1 MHVEAPRQILLLLI
15 ILFPLGG
22 AIINGLLGRY
32 MAKGL
37 VTLVGVGS
45 VALSFALAVVSFVEL
60 YGLRHES
67 ETATLVYHFYE
78 WFSLKLPSGNVV
90 AVNVRFVMDSLS
102 GVMTLVVTGVGG
114 LIHLYSIGYMGDDEG
129 YPRFMSFLNLFMAS
143 MLILVLGSSMPV
155 MFVGWEG
162 VGLCSYLLIG
172 FWFENRD
179 YAAAGRKAFVVN
191 RIGDFGVLIGMF
203 ILVGVAGSFEFADI
217 NSAAMA
223 GEFRP
228 DFPVWLLGVA
238 PSLATVACVF
248 LFLGCTGKSAQ
259 IPLYIWLP
267 DAMAGPTPVSALIH
281 AATMVT
287 AGVYLCCRLSPLFIT
302 SDVAMS
308 IIAVTGTLTA
318 LLAASIAVVQREMK
332 KILAYST
339 VSQLGFMFAAV
350 GVGAFAAGFF
360 HVFTH
365 AFFKACLFLGA
376 GSVMH
381 AVHAHGDADIFK
393 LGGLRKA
400 LPITRLTFLASCLAI
415 AGFPLTS
422 GFFSKDEILLGA
434 AAQIFRPDDMLMTS
448 VGWFT
453 LIGLTLAA
461 VMTAFYMFRLYF
473 LTFTGEYRSADQS
486 GDHPYDAHPHE
497 SPPAMTIPLVVLGV
511 GALTVGFLGLPHVV
525 PIIGTHLSDYSWWG
539 HWMEASVAGQPV
551 PEQMYIVNLAS
562 GLAFGAMAIGISAAW
577 VLYRNKST
585 DALAEKMPAR
595 LYQLAFDKWRVDE
608 LYAATIV
615 NPIKN
620 VAVVAG
626 RADMTFVDAVMTKLP
641 SFNVREAGRI
651 LARLQNGVV
660 HVYGAVMVVGV
671 VAVLAWFWTPHSR
684 IEAAFEGTRVELTT
698 PQGLGYEYRWDANS
712 DGEFETQWK
721 RAPGTTFEYG
731 HDDMRGIAVF
741 LKNAHSGIEHRID
754 VTEEWMPL
762 PIESVVPAEFLSPRD
777 TGFEVRIDGEF
788 LLFRKAHAR
797 TKLSG
802 MKEIR
807 LPMGKSGRLG
817 PARVS
822 SRPLVE
828 ATLEVRNAFGN
839 TRRATKEIALPF
851 GFEAPT
857 HASLTRPAH
866 EVVR

>member
-1 MHVEAPRQILLLLI
+1 MHVEAPQQILLLLI

-45 VALSFALAVVSFVEL
+45 VAVSFALAVVSFVEL
-60 YGLRHES
+60 YGLSQGAEH
-67 ETATLVYHFYE
+67 AALAYHFYE
-78 WFSLKLPSGNVV
+78 WFSLKLPGGTVV
-90 AVNVRFVMDSLS
+90 PINVRFMMDSLS

-114 LIHLYSIGYMGDDEG
+114 LIHLYSIGYMGEDEG

-143 MLILVLGSSMPV
+143 MLILVLGSSLPV

-172 FWFENRD
+172 FWYENRN

-191 RIGDFGVLIGMF
+191 RIGDFGVLVGMF

-217 NSAAMA
+217 NAAA
-223 GEFRP
+223 AGGEFQP
-228 DFPVWLLGVA
+228 DFPILLFGLA
-238 PSLATVACVF
+238 PSLATVACLF

-259 IPLYIWLP
+259 IPLFVWLP

-302 SDVAMS
+302 SDVAMA

-350 GVGAFAAGFF
+350 GVGFFAAGFF

-393 LGGLRKA
+393 LGGLKKQ
-400 LPITRLTFLASCLAI
+400 LPITRWTFLASCLAI

-434 AAQIFRPDDMLMTS
+434 AAQIYRADDWLTTS

-497 SPPAMTIPLVVLGV
+497 SPPSMTIPLVVLGI
-511 GALTVGFLGLPHVV
+511 GALVVGFLGLPHVM
-525 PIIGTHLSDYSWWG
+525 PITGTPLHSWWS
-539 HWMEASVAGQPV
+539 HWMHASVAGQPV
-551 PEQMYIVNLAS
+551 PEEMQIVNLAS

-577 VLYRNKST
+577 LLYRNKST
-585 DALAEKMPAR
+585 DALTDKIPAR
-595 LYQLAFDKWRVDE
+595 VYQLAFDKWRVDE

-615 NPIKN
+615 NPIKR
-620 VAVVAG
+620 VATVVG
-626 RADMTFVDAVMTKLP
+626 HADMTFVDALMTKWP
-641 SFNVREAGRI
+641 SFKVRETGRI
-651 LARLQNGVV
+651 FARLQNGVV
-660 HVYGAVMVVGV
+660 QMYGAVMVVGV
-671 VAVLAWFWTPHSR
+671 VVVLAWFWTPHSH
-684 IEAAFEGTRVELTT
+684 IEAAFEGTQVELTT
-698 PQGLGYEYRWDANS
+698 PVGLGYEYRWDANS
-712 DGEFETQWK
+712 DGEFETQWE
-721 RAPGTTFEYG
+721 RAPGTTFEYA
-731 HDDMRGIAVF
+731 HDDIRGVAVF
-741 LKNAHSGIEHRID
+741 LGNVRSGVERRIR
-754 VTEEWMPL
+754 VSEEWTLL
-762 PIESVVPAEFLSPRD
+762 PIESVVPEELLSPRD
-777 TGFEVRIDGEF
+777 MGFEVRVDGKD
-788 LLFRKAHAR
+788 LLFRQSQAPAR
-797 TKLSG
+797 PSG
-802 MKEIR
+802 GQEFR
-807 LPMGKSGRLG
+807 LPMGRDGRLG
-817 PARVS
+817 PARVLV
-822 SRPLVE
+822 RPLVE
-828 ATLEVRNAFGN
+828 VTVEVRNAFGN
-839 TRRATKEIALPF
+839 TDRATKEIALPF
-851 GFEAPT
+851 AVEAPS
-857 HASLTRPAH
+857 HASLIQPTH

>member
-1 MHVEAPRQILLLLI
+1 MHLEAPQQILLLLI

-22 AIINGLLGRY
+22 AVINGLLGRY

-45 VALSFALAVVSFVEL
+45 VAVSFALAVVAFVEL
-60 YGLRHES
+60 YGLSHDAEH
-67 ETATLVYHFYE
+67 AALAYQFYE
-78 WFSLKLPSGNVV
+78 WFSLKLPGGTVV
-90 AVNVRFVMDSLS
+90 PINVRFLMDSLS

-129 YPRFMSFLNLFMAS
+129 YPRFMSYLNLFMAS
-143 MLILVLGSSMPV
+143 MLILVLGSSLPV

-172 FWFENRD
+172 FWYENRV

-217 NSAAMA
+217 NAAA
-223 GEFRP
+223 LGGEFRP
-228 DFPVWLLGVA
+228 DFPILLFGVA
-238 PSLATVACVF
+238 PSIATVACLF

-259 IPLYIWLP
+259 IPLFVWLP

-350 GVGAFAAGFF
+350 GVGFFAAGFF

-393 LGGLRKA
+393 LGGLKKQ
-400 LPITRLTFLASCLAI
+400 LPITRWTFLASCLAI

-434 AAQIFRPDDMLMTS
+434 AAQIYRPDDALMTF

-486 GDHPYDAHPHE
+486 GDQPYAAEPHE
-497 SPPAMTIPLVVLGV
+497 SPPSMTIPLVVLGI
-511 GALTVGFLGLPHVV
+511 GALLVGFLGLPHVM
-525 PIIGTHLSDYSWWG
+525 PITGMHLPSWWS
-539 HWMEASVAGQPV
+539 HWMHASVAGQPV
-551 PEQMYIVNLAS
+551 PEEMHIVNLAS

-577 VLYRNKST
+577 LLYRNKST
-585 DALAEKMPAR
+585 DALTDKIPAR
-595 LYQLAFDKWRVDE
+595 LYRLAFDKWRVDE

-615 NPIKN
+615 GPIKK
-620 VAVVAG
+620 VATAVGHV
-626 RADMTFVDAVMTKLP
+626 DMAFVDALMTKWP
-641 SFNVREAGRI
+641 SFKVRETGQ
-651 LARLQNGVV
+651 LFARLQNGVV
-660 HVYGAVMVVGV
+660 QMYGAVMVLGF
-671 VAVLAWFWTPHSR
+671 VAVLAWFWSPHSH

-698 PQGLGYEYRWDANS
+698 PPGLGYEYRWDANS
-712 DGEFETQWK
+712 DGEFETRWE
-721 RAPGTTFEYG
+721 RAPGTTFEYA
-731 HDDMRGIAVF
+731 HDDVRGIAV
-741 LKNAHSGIEHRID
+741 LLSNVESGLERRID

-762 PIESVVPAEFLSPRD
+762 PIESVVRAERLSPHEL
-777 TGFEVRIDGEF
+777 GFEVRVDDED
-788 LLFRKAHAR
+788 LLFRQPHGPAGLVGR
-797 TKLSG
+797 Q
-802 MKEIR
+802 EIR
-807 LPMGKSGRLG
+807 LPMGKEGRLG
-817 PARVS
+817 AARVV

-828 ATLEVRNAFGN
+828 VTVEVRNAFGN
-839 TRRATKEIALPF
+839 TRRDTKEIVLPF
-851 GFEAPT
+851 SVDGPS
-857 HASLTRPAH
+857 HASLLQPTS
-866 EVVR
+866 EVVQ